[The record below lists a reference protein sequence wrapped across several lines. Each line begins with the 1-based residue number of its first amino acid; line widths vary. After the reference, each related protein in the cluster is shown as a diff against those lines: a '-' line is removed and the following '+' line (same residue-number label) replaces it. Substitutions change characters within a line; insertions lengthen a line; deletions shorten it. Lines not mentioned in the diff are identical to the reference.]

1 MTKYRSIGEVT
12 SNPIA
17 NKKIMHVAISDED
30 YKLLKKEAAEYDT
43 SVAEIIRT
51 VTQTH
56 IDELKKQTLFKMA
69 SKTFPMKDNG
79 IFYRIMYGIKAFNTN
94 GTEKPYDEHSTGK
107 LYKTFDEAAADQKV
121 WFDGQVEEMRSHHPR
136 RRKSEQAFC
145 YIDVVR
151 VDEDNPDGINI
162 YDELDDVMVKKID
175 ETYLTMNGSDL

>member
-17 NKKIMHVAISDED
+17 NKKIMHLAISEED

-51 VTQTH
+51 VMQTH
-56 IDELKKQTLFKMA
+56 IDELKKQTAFKM
-69 SKTFPMKDNG
+69 KTSPLKDNG
-79 IFYRIMYGIKAFNTN
+79 IFYRIMYGIKSFDSK
-94 GTEKPYDEHSTGK
+94 GIERPYDEYSNGK

-151 VDEDNPDGINI
+151 VDNDNPDGMNI
-162 YDELDDVMVKKID
+162 YDELDDVMIKKID